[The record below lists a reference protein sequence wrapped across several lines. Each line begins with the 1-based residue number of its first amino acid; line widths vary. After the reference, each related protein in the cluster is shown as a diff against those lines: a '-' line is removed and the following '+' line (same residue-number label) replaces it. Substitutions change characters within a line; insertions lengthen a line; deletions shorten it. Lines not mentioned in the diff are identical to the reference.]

1 MNPANFDRANELY
14 EEREQLVQMRAFI
27 MKRPPNSLEFAV
39 FDISDNGFLSSKE
52 VISEKLVPYIEKA
65 ICERLTDINKEAEA
79 L

>member
-1 MNPANFDRANELY
+1 MNPANFDRVNDLY

-39 FDISDNGFLSSKE
+39 FDISDNSFLSKE

>member
-1 MNPANFDRANELY
+1 MNPANFDRVNDLY

-39 FDISDNGFLSSKE
+39 FDISDNRFLSKE

>member
-1 MNPANFDRANELY
+1 MEPKNLEKANDLY
-14 EEREQLVQMRAFI
+14 KEREQLVQMRAFI

-39 FDISDNGFLSSKE
+39 FDISDNRFLSKE

-65 ICERLTDINKEAEA
+65 ICERLTDINKEAET

>member
-1 MNPANFDRANELY
+1 MNPANFDRVNNLY

-39 FDISDNGFLSSKE
+39 FDISDNSFLSKE

>member
-1 MNPANFDRANELY
+1 MNPANFDKVNDLY

-39 FDISDNGFLSSKE
+39 FDISDNSFLSKE

>member
-1 MNPANFDRANELY
+1 MNPANFDRVNDLY

-39 FDISDNGFLSSKE
+39 FDISDNSFLSKE
-52 VISEKLVPYIEKA
+52 IISEKLVPYIEKA

>member
-1 MNPANFDRANELY
+1 MEPKNLEKANCLY

-27 MKRPPNSLEFAV
+27 MKRPPESLEFVV
-39 FDISDNGFLSSKE
+39 FDITEPCLASKE

-65 ICERLTDINKEAEA
+65 ICERLTDIVKEVEA

>member
-1 MNPANFDRANELY
+1 MNPANFDKVNDLY

-39 FDISDNGFLSSKE
+39 FDISDNSFLSKE
-52 VISEKLVPYIEKA
+52 VISEKLIPYIEKA
-65 ICERLTDINKEAEA
+65 ICERLTDINKEAET

>member
-1 MNPANFDRANELY
+1 MNPANFDRVNKLY
-14 EEREQLVQMRAFI
+14 DEREQLVQMRAFI
-27 MKRPPNSLEFAV
+27 TKRPPKSLEFVV
-39 FDISDNGFLSSKE
+39 FDIAERHTPSKE

>member
-1 MNPANFDRANELY
+1 MEPKNLEKANDLY
-14 EEREQLVQMRAFI
+14 KEREQLVQMRAFI

-39 FDISDNGFLSSKE
+39 FDISDNRSLSKE

>member
-1 MNPANFDRANELY
+1 MEPKNLEKANDLY

-39 FDISDNGFLSSKE
+39 FDISDNSSLSKE

>member
-1 MNPANFDRANELY
+1 MEPKNLEKANDLY

-27 MKRPPNSLEFAV
+27 MKRPPNSLEFSVLDVTEECYVA
-39 FDISDNGFLSSKE
+39 KE
-52 VISEKLVPYIEKA
+52 VMSEKLVPYIEKA

>member
-1 MNPANFDRANELY
+1 MNPANFDRVNKLY

-27 MKRPPNSLEFAV
+27 MKKPPESLEFV
-39 FDISDNGFLSSKE
+39 VIDITEPCLASKE

-65 ICERLTDINKEAEA
+65 ISERLADIVKEVEA

>member
-1 MNPANFDRANELY
+1 MEPKNLEKANDLY

-39 FDISDNGFLSSKE
+39 FDISDNSYLSKE

-65 ICERLTDINKEAEA
+65 ICERLTDITEEVKA

>member
-1 MNPANFDRANELY
+1 MNPANFDKVNDLY

-39 FDISDNGFLSSKE
+39 FDISDNRFLSKE

>member
-1 MNPANFDRANELY
+1 MEPKNLEKANDLY

-27 MKRPPNSLEFAV
+27 MKRPPESLEFV
-39 FDISDNGFLSSKE
+39 VVDITEPCLASKE

-65 ICERLTDINKEAEA
+65 ICERLTDITEEVKA